1 LHQPG
6 WVMTRCAFFR
16 VHAKLGVACAYA
28 QHLRKKVACLLFLM
42 VWFVK
47 KVDDGIK

>member
-1 LHQPG
+1 
-6 WVMTRCAFFR
+6 MTRCAFFR